1 MTANAWRKRDI
12 WAGALLALLGGA
24 VFYQSR
30 SYGIGTLG
38 QMGPG
43 FFPSVLGALLLIAG
57 ILIAA
62 TSKDAAVLIRPS
74 AAAWRG
80 ASLVLLSVLAF
91 VAAAAHL
98 GLLPATFASVAIAG
112 FADRRNSLR
121 DVLAMACV
129 LTVFCYVVFSWG
141 LHLQLPAFRWEW

>member
-1 MTANAWRKRDI
+1 MTANAWNKRDI
-12 WAGALLALLGGA
+12 WAGLLLVVLGGA
-24 VFYQSR
+24 VCYQSR

-43 FFPSVLGALLLIAG
+43 FFPAALGVLLLIVGA
-57 ILIAA
+57 LIAV
-62 TSKDAAVLIRPS
+62 TSKDAAVLTRPS

-80 ASLVLLSVLAF
+80 AALVLLSVLAF

-98 GLLPATFASVAIAG
+98 GLLPATFSAVAIAG

-121 DVLAMACV
+121 DVLVMAGV
-129 LTVFCYVVFSWG
+129 LTLFCYVVFIWG
-141 LHLQLPAFRWEW
+141 LHLQLPAFSWEW